1 MEIPDRQKMLTAN
14 KEQKQELEEN
24 IRKLKETERVKVQEL
39 QRQREQDKRDNEAE
53 LQRTRRKY
61 EVIYRFLK
69 F

>member
-39 QRQREQDKRDNEAE
+39 QRQREQDKRNNEAE
-53 LQRTRRKY
+53 LQRMRRKY
-61 EVIYRFLK
+61 EVIYCFLK

>member
-1 MEIPDRQKMLTAN
+1 MLTAN